1 VPYSRFCGEP
11 ASTETRFE
19 YSRKGRLIR
28 SVAVSE
34 PDWSD
39 LDRGLVLAL
48 LEERAETCSMCGHP
62 MSECRDPRTAQKW
75 LVDEQIC
82 QPSRIAQAASEN
94 AQERKARGVVIMTR
108 RGAS

>member
-1 VPYSRFCGEP
+1 VFQ
-11 ASTETRFE
+11 

-28 SVAVSE
+28 SVAVSD

-62 MSECRDPRTAQKW
+62 MSVCRDPRTAGTWQ
-75 LVDEQIC
+75 VVEEIC
-82 QPSRIAQAASEN
+82 QPSRVAQAASEN
-94 AQERKARGVVIMTR
+94 AHERKARGVVISTR